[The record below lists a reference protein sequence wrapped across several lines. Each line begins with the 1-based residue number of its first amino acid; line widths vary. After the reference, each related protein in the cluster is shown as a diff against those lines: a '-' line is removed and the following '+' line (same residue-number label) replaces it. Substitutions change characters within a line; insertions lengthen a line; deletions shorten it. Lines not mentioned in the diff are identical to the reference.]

1 MGFLKFFVIQDSLK
15 KNQSYLLYKQVSV
28 ISFGIFVF
36 SSDENVLDAEKAFV
50 SLSLFNSLRQP
61 MTMLPMTVSNLIQV
75 F

>member
-1 MGFLKFFVIQDSLK
+1 M
-15 KNQSYLLYKQVSV
+15 SV

-75 F
+75 LKQIYSNCFFSQNYGLKN